1 MKDPTILAFLDACL
15 QEDIGSGDLFERLAE
30 PKEVKAVVIAKQEGV
45 FSGHLYADMLL
56 EHMGIRRTWNIQ
68 DGAPY
73 ASKDILLELWGDY
86 ALLLKIER
94 VLLNILQHS
103 SGIATHTARYVAM
116 LKSLP
121 LKLLDTR
128 KTRPL
133 LRVFEK
139 YSVRNGGAQNHRL
152 GLDDALM
159 LKDTHL
165 AHIGDLQAFMRKA
178 RQQLPWTAKIEIE
191 CDSVDMAK
199 EVMQVGADI
208 VMCDNMSAQ
217 DIQEVVAY
225 RNAHYPLV
233 LLEASGNITQE
244 NILAYAQ
251 SGVDAISS
259 GALIH
264 QAVWVD
270 MSMKLGS

>member
-56 EHMGIRRTWNIQ
+56 EHMGIRRVWNIQ

-116 LKSLP
+116 LKNLP

-191 CDSVDMAK
+191 CDSVEMAK

-208 VMCDNMSAQ
+208 IMCDNMSAQ

>member
-1 MKDPTILAFLDACL
+1 MKDTQILDFLKACL
-15 QEDIGSGDLFERLAE
+15 QEDLGSGDLFERLA
-30 PKEVKAVVIAKQEGV
+30 PPLEVQACVLAKGAGV
-45 FSGHLYADMLL
+45 LSGQLYVQALL
-56 EHMGIRRTWNIQ
+56 EWMGIRGTWHIHDAQ
-68 DGAPY
+68 AFSPQQV
-73 ASKDILLELWGDY
+73 ILELRGDF
-86 ALLLKIER
+86 ALLLKLER
-94 VLLNILQHS
+94 VILNILQHS
-103 SGIATHTARYVAM
+103 SGIATQTARYM
-116 LKSLP
+116 KLIQDLP
-121 LKLLDTR
+121 IQLLDTR

-139 YSVRNGGAQNHRL
+139 YSVRNGGARNHRM

-165 AHIGDLQAFMRKA
+165 AHIGDLKDFMQKA
-178 RQQLPWTAKIEIE
+178 RAGIPWTAKIEIE
-191 CDSVDMAK
+191 CSSVAMAQ
-199 EVMQVGADI
+199 EIMTLGADI
-208 VMCDNMSAQ
+208 IMCDNMSVKE
-217 DIQEVVAY
+217 IKEVVAF

-244 NILAYAQ
+244 SVRAYAQ

-270 MSMKLGS
+270 MSMQLA

>member
-1 MKDPTILAFLDACL
+1 MKDTQILDFLKACL
-15 QEDIGSGDLFERLAE
+15 QEDLGSGDLFERLAKPLE
-30 PKEVKAVVIAKQEGV
+30 VQACVLAKESGVLSGQLYIQE
-45 FSGHLYADMLL
+45 LL
-56 EHMGIRRTWNIQ
+56 EWMGIQGTWHVH
-68 DGAPY
+68 DGQSFSPQQV
-73 ASKDILLELWGDY
+73 ILELQGDF
-86 ALLLKIER
+86 ALLLKLER
-94 VLLNILQHS
+94 VILNILQHS
-103 SGIATHTARYVAM
+103 SGIATQTARYVK
-116 LKSLP
+116 LIQDLP
-121 LKLLDTR
+121 IQLLDTR

-139 YSVRNGGAQNHRL
+139 YSVRNGGARNHRL

-165 AHIGDLQAFMRKA
+165 AHIGDLKSFMQQARA
-178 RQQLPWTAKIEIE
+178 SIPWTAKIEIE
-191 CDSVDMAK
+191 CSSVAMAQ
-199 EVMQVGADI
+199 EVMALGADI
-208 VMCDNMSAQ
+208 IMCDNMGVGE
-217 DIQEVVAY
+217 IKEVVAF

-244 NILAYAQ
+244 SVRAYAQ

-270 MSMKLGS
+270 MSMKLA

>member
-1 MKDPTILAFLDACL
+1 MKDPAILAFLDACL
-15 QEDIGSGDLFERLAE
+15 QEDLGSGDLFERLAE
-30 PKEVKAVVIAKQEGV
+30 PKEVNAVVIAKQAGV

-68 DGAPY
+68 DGTAY

-116 LKSLP
+116 LKGLP
-121 LKLLDTR
+121 LTLLDTR

-165 AHIGDLQAFMRKA
+165 AHIGDLKTFMGRA

-191 CDSVDMAK
+191 CDSVAMAQ

-208 VMCDNMSAQ
+208 IMCDNMSAQ

>member
-15 QEDIGSGDLFERLAE
+15 QEDLGSGDLFERLAE
-30 PKEVKAVVIAKQEGV
+30 PKEVNAVVIAKQAGV

-68 DGAPY
+68 DGTAY

-116 LKSLP
+116 LKGLP
-121 LKLLDTR
+121 LTLLDTR

-165 AHIGDLQAFMRKA
+165 AHIGDLQAFMHKA
-178 RQQLPWTAKIEIE
+178 RKQLPWTAKIEIE
-191 CDSVDMAK
+191 CDSVAMAQ

-208 VMCDNMSAQ
+208 IMCDNMSAQ
-217 DIQEVVAY
+217 DIQKVVAY

-244 NILAYAQ
+244 NILTYAQ

>member
-1 MKDPTILAFLDACL
+1 MKDTQILDFLKACL
-15 QEDIGSGDLFERLAE
+15 QEDLGSGDLFERLAKPLE
-30 PKEVKAVVIAKQEGV
+30 VQACVLAKESGVLSGQLYIQE
-45 FSGHLYADMLL
+45 LL
-56 EHMGIRRTWNIQ
+56 EWMGIQGTWHVH
-68 DGAPY
+68 DGQSFSPQQV
-73 ASKDILLELWGDY
+73 ILELQGDF
-86 ALLLKIER
+86 ALLLKLER
-94 VLLNILQHS
+94 VILNILQHS
-103 SGIATHTARYVAM
+103 SGIATQTARYVK
-116 LKSLP
+116 LIQDLP
-121 LKLLDTR
+121 IQLLDTR

-139 YSVRNGGAQNHRL
+139 YSVRNGGARNHRL

-165 AHIGDLQAFMRKA
+165 AHIGDLKSFMQQARA
-178 RQQLPWTAKIEIE
+178 SIPWTAKIEIE
-191 CDSVDMAK
+191 CSSVKMAQ
-199 EVMQVGADI
+199 EIMALGADI
-208 VMCDNMSAQ
+208 IMCDNMGVGE
-217 DIQEVVAY
+217 IKEVVAF

-244 NILAYAQ
+244 SVRAYAQ

-270 MSMKLGS
+270 MSMKLA

>member
-1 MKDPTILAFLDACL
+1 MKDTQILDFLKACL
-15 QEDIGSGDLFERLAE
+15 QEDLGSGDLFERLAKPLE
-30 PKEVKAVVIAKQEGV
+30 VQACVLAKESGVLSGQLYIQE
-45 FSGHLYADMLL
+45 LL
-56 EHMGIRRTWNIQ
+56 EWMGIQGTWHVHDAQSFSPQQVI
-68 DGAPY
+68 
-73 ASKDILLELWGDY
+73 LELQGDF
-86 ALLLKIER
+86 ALLLKLER
-94 VLLNILQHS
+94 VILNILQHS
-103 SGIATHTARYVAM
+103 SGIATQTARYVK
-116 LKSLP
+116 LIQDLP
-121 LKLLDTR
+121 IQLLDTR

-139 YSVRNGGAQNHRL
+139 YSVRNGGARNHRL

-165 AHIGDLQAFMRKA
+165 AHIGDLKSFMQQARA
-178 RQQLPWTAKIEIE
+178 SIPWTAKIEIE
-191 CDSVDMAK
+191 CTSVKMAQ
-199 EVMQVGADI
+199 EIMALGADI
-208 VMCDNMSAQ
+208 IMCDNMGVGE
-217 DIQEVVAY
+217 IKEVVAF

-244 NILAYAQ
+244 SVRAYAQ

-270 MSMKLGS
+270 MSMKLA

>member
-1 MKDPTILAFLDACL
+1 MKDPAILAFLDACL

-56 EHMGIRRTWNIQ
+56 EHMGIRRAWNIQ

-116 LKSLP
+116 LKGLP
-121 LKLLDTR
+121 LTLLDTR

-178 RQQLPWTAKIEIE
+178 RQQLPWTAKIEVE
-191 CDSVDMAK
+191 CDSVAMAQ

-208 VMCDNMSAQ
+208 IMCDNMSAQ
-217 DIQEVVAY
+217 DIQKVVAY

>member
-1 MKDPTILAFLDACL
+1 MKDTQILDFLKACL
-15 QEDIGSGDLFERLAE
+15 QEDLGSGDLFERLA
-30 PKEVKAVVIAKQEGV
+30 PTLEVPACVLAKGAGVLSGQLYIQE
-45 FSGHLYADMLL
+45 LL
-56 EHMGIRRTWNIQ
+56 EWMGIQGTWHVHDSQSFSPQQVI
-68 DGAPY
+68 
-73 ASKDILLELWGDY
+73 LELRGDF
-86 ALLLKIER
+86 ALLLKLER
-94 VLLNILQHS
+94 VILNILQHS
-103 SGIATHTARYVAM
+103 SGIATQTARYVK
-116 LKSLP
+116 LIQDLP
-121 LKLLDTR
+121 IQLLDTR

-139 YSVRNGGAQNHRL
+139 YSVRNGGARNHRL

-165 AHIGDLQAFMRKA
+165 AHIGDLKSFMQQARA
-178 RQQLPWTAKIEIE
+178 SIPWTAKIEIE
-191 CDSVDMAK
+191 CSSVKMAQ
-199 EVMQVGADI
+199 EIMALGADI
-208 VMCDNMSAQ
+208 IMCDNMGVGE
-217 DIQEVVAY
+217 IKEVVAF

-244 NILAYAQ
+244 SVRAYAQ

-270 MSMKLGS
+270 MSMKLA

>member
-1 MKDPTILAFLDACL
+1 MKDPAILAFLEACL
-15 QEDIGSGDLFERLAE
+15 QEDIGAGDLFERLVS
-30 PKEVKAVVIAKQEGV
+30 PKEVKAVVIAKQAGV

-56 EHMGIRRTWNIQ
+56 EHMGIKRVWHTQ
-68 DGAPY
+68 DGAPL
-73 ASKDILLELWGDY
+73 KPQEILLEMCGDY

-94 VLLNILQHS
+94 VLLNLLQHS
-103 SGIATHTARYVAM
+103 SGIATHTARFVAL
-116 LKSLP
+116 LKGLP
-121 LKLLDTR
+121 VRLLDTR

-165 AHIGDLQAFMRKA
+165 AHIGDLKTFMQRA
-178 RQQLPWTAKIEIE
+178 RTQIPWTAKIEIE
-191 CDSVDMAK
+191 CTSIAMAK

-208 VMCDNMSAQ
+208 VMCDNMSVE
-217 DIQEVVAY
+217 DISQVVAY
-225 RNAHYPLV
+225 RNGHYPLV

-244 NILAYAQ
+244 NILEYAQ
-251 SGVDAISS
+251 SGVDALSS
-259 GALIH
+259 GSLIH

>member
-56 EHMGIRRTWNIQ
+56 EHMDIRRTWNIQ

-116 LKSLP
+116 LKDLP

-165 AHIGDLQAFMRKA
+165 AHIGDLKAFMERARK
-178 RQQLPWTAKIEIE
+178 QLPWTAKIEIE
-191 CDSVDMAK
+191 CDSVSMAK

-208 VMCDNMSAQ
+208 IMCDNMNTE
-217 DIQEVVAY
+217 DIKEVVAY

>member
-1 MKDPTILAFLDACL
+1 MKDIQILDFLKACL
-15 QEDIGSGDLFERLAE
+15 QEDLGSGDLFERLA
-30 PKEVKAVVIAKQEGV
+30 PSLEVPACVLAKGAGVLSGQLYIQE
-45 FSGHLYADMLL
+45 LL
-56 EHMGIRRTWNIQ
+56 EWMGIQGTWHVHDAQSFSPQQVI
-68 DGAPY
+68 
-73 ASKDILLELWGDY
+73 LELQGDF
-86 ALLLKIER
+86 ALLLKLER
-94 VLLNILQHS
+94 VILNILQHS
-103 SGIATHTARYVAM
+103 SGIATQTARYVK
-116 LKSLP
+116 LIQDLP
-121 LKLLDTR
+121 IQLLDTR

-139 YSVRNGGAQNHRL
+139 YSVRNGGARNHRL

-165 AHIGDLQAFMRKA
+165 AHIGDLKSFMQKA
-178 RQQLPWTAKIEIE
+178 RASIPWTAKIEIE
-191 CDSVDMAK
+191 CSNVKMAQ
-199 EVMQVGADI
+199 EIMALGADI
-208 VMCDNMSAQ
+208 IMCDNMGVGE
-217 DIQEVVAY
+217 IKEVVAF

-244 NILAYAQ
+244 SVRAYAQ

-270 MSMKLGS
+270 MSMKLA